1 MTSMDSTIVGSY
13 NYPVAALAVCIS
25 VLASYTA
32 LDLAERI
39 AASYGMVRRQVWMI
53 SGGVVLGIGIWSMH
67 YTAMWAFRIPE
78 PVEYYWPLA
87 SLSVLEGVVA
97 SIIALAV
104 VSRKALGMRA
114 AMAGSLFQGAGIS
127 GLHYTAMASMRMS
140 AMCHYSLPIVGLSV
154 LVAVAG
160 SLLSLWL
167 TFLFGNRPTGWK
179 LRKIASAVAMGAAIS
194 LMHFT
199 GMAAASFTTD
209 NTPPDFTSA
218 VRITLLGI
226 AGMITVTVIVLFGTV
241 ITALVDRLQEKSEQL
256 NKLFQRLPQPVI
268 VMNEN
273 GRALRV
279 NPEFARVFGYT
290 SEETVGR
297 RLCELIVPGDLGQD
311 SDNEPELVPE
321 GLQGEVE
328 VVRQRKD
335 GSQLHVLVVSVTV
348 SLPGRRTELWTIYR
362 DITARKR
369 VEASLQAVSSR
380 LLEVQEAERR
390 HLARELHDEVGQM
403 LTGLRLL
410 LKLNGDSSV
419 DKIKGRFDQARSI
432 VDDLFGTVRRLS
444 FDLRPADLDQFG
456 LLPALLALF
465 ERYTSQTGIL
475 VDFKHRDVDRRFE
488 SKVETAA
495 YRVVQQ
501 ALTNAAQHAGVAGVT
516 VRLWAEA
523 NKLHLEVED
532 RGRGFDPEIVMKV
545 TRSSGLF
552 GMSERTS
559 LVGGRMT
566 IDSTPG
572 EGTTITA
579 ELPLNDTSTQ

>member
-1 MTSMDSTIVGSY
+1 MDSTIVGSY

-39 AASYGMVRRQVWMI
+39 TASYGMVRRQVWLI

-67 YTAMWAFRIPE
+67 YTGMWAFRIPV
-78 PVEYYWPLA
+78 PVEYYWPLVL
-87 SLSVLEGVVA
+87 LSVLEGVVA

-104 VSRKALGMRA
+104 VSRKTLGMRA

-127 GLHYTAMASMRMS
+127 GLHYTAMASMRMP

-154 LVAVAG
+154 SVAVAG

-179 LRKIASAVAMGAAIS
+179 LRKIASAVVMGAAIS

-209 NTPPDFTSA
+209 NTPPDFTYA

-226 AGMITVTVIVLFGTV
+226 TGIITVTVIVLFGTV

-256 NKLFQRLPQPVI
+256 SKLFERLPQPVI
-268 VMNEN
+268 VMDEN

-297 RLCELIVPGDLGQD
+297 RLCDLIVPGDLGQD
-311 SDNEPELVPE
+311 SDTEPELAPE
-321 GLQGEVE
+321 GRQGEVE

-362 DITARKR
+362 DITAQKR
-369 VEASLQAVSSR
+369 AKASLQAVSSR
-380 LLEVQEAERR
+380 LLEVQETERR
-390 HLARELHDEVGQM
+390 HLASELHDEIGQL

-410 LKLNGDSSV
+410 LKSNGDASV
-419 DKIKGRFDQARSI
+419 DTIKGRFDQARSI
-432 VDDLFGTVRRLS
+432 VDDLLGTVRRL
-444 FDLRPADLDQFG
+444 
-456 LLPALLALF
+456 PALLGLF
-465 ERYTSQTGIL
+465 ERYTSQTGIM
-475 VDFKHRDVDRRFE
+475 VDFKHRDIDRRFE
-488 SKVETAA
+488 PKVETAA

-501 ALTNAAQHAGVAGVT
+501 ALTNTAQHAGVAGVT

-523 NKLHLEVED
+523 NKLQLQVED

-559 LVGGRMT
+559 LVGGRLT
-566 IDSTPG
+566 IDSAPG
-572 EGTTITA
+572 KGTTITA

>member
-13 NYPVAALAVCIS
+13 NYPVAVLAVCIS

-39 AASYGMVRRQVWMI
+39 TASYGMVRRQVWLI

-67 YTAMWAFRIPE
+67 YTAMWAFRIPV

-87 SLSVLEGVVA
+87 LLSVLEGVGA

-104 VSRKALGMRA
+104 VSRKTLGMRA
-114 AMAGSLFQGAGIS
+114 AIAGSLFQGAGIS
-127 GLHYTAMASMRMS
+127 GLHYTAMASMRMP
-140 AMCHYSLPIVGLSV
+140 AMCHYSPPIVGLSV

-167 TFLFGNRPTGWK
+167 SFLFGNRPTGWK
-179 LRKIASAVAMGAAIS
+179 HRKIASAVVMGAAIS

-199 GMAAASFTTD
+199 GMAAASFATD
-209 NTPPDFTSA
+209 NTPPDFSYT

-226 AGMITVTVIVLFGTV
+226 AGIIAITVIVLFGTV

-256 NKLFQRLPQPVI
+256 SKLFERLPQPVI
-268 VMNEN
+268 VMDEN

-297 RLCELIVPGDLGQD
+297 RLCDLIVPGDLGQD
-311 SDNEPELVPE
+311 SDTEPELAP
-321 GLQGEVE
+321 GGRQGEVE

-390 HLARELHDEVGQM
+390 HLARELHDEVGQL

-410 LKLNGDSSV
+410 LKLNGDASI
-419 DKIKGRFDQARSI
+419 DTIKGRFDQARSI
-432 VDDLFGTVRRLS
+432 VDDLLGTVRRLS

-501 ALTNAAQHAGVAGVT
+501 ALTNTAQHAGVAGVT

-523 NKLHLEVED
+523 NKLHLQVED

-559 LVGGRMT
+559 LVGGRLT
-566 IDSTPG
+566 IDSAPG
-572 EGTTITA
+572 KGTTITA
-579 ELPLNDTSTQ
+579 ELPLNDTSAQ

>member
-1 MTSMDSTIVGSY
+1 MDSTIVGSY

-39 AASYGMVRRQVWMI
+39 TASYGMVRRQVWLI
-53 SGGVVLGIGIWSMH
+53 CGGVVLGIGIWSMH
-67 YTAMWAFRIPE
+67 FTAMWAFRIPV
-78 PVEYYWPLA
+78 PVEYYWPLVL
-87 SLSVLEGVVA
+87 LSFLEVVVA

-104 VSRKALGMRA
+104 VSRKTLGMRA
-114 AMAGSLFQGAGIS
+114 AMAGSLLQGAGIS
-127 GLHYTAMASMRMS
+127 GLHYMSMASMRMP
-140 AMCHYSLPIVGLSV
+140 AMCHYSPPIVGLSV

-179 LRKIASAVAMGAAIS
+179 LRKIASAVVMGAAIS

-209 NTPPDFTSA
+209 NTPPDFTDA

-226 AGMITVTVIVLFGTV
+226 AGIIAVTVIVLFGTV

-256 NKLFQRLPQPVI
+256 SKLFEKLPQPVT
-268 VMNEN
+268 VMDEN

-279 NPEFARVFGYT
+279 NPEFTRVFGYT

-297 RLCELIVPGDLGQD
+297 QLSELIATGGDLGLD
-311 SDNEPELVPE
+311 LDRDADLAPEHQ
-321 GLQGEVE
+321 QGELE
-328 VVRQRKD
+328 AVRHRKD
-335 GSQLHVLVVSVTV
+335 CGQLHVLVVSVTV
-348 SLPGRRTELWTIYR
+348 SLPGRRKEIWTIYR

-369 VEASLQAVSSR
+369 AEASLQAVSSR

-390 HLARELHDEVGQM
+390 HLARELHDEVGQL

-410 LKLNGDSSV
+410 LKLDGDASI
-419 DKIKGRFDQARSI
+419 DTIKGRSDQALSI
-432 VDDLFGTVRRLS
+432 VDDLLGTVRRLS

-456 LLPALLALF
+456 LLPALLGLF
-465 ERYTSQTGIL
+465 ERYTSQSDIL

-501 ALTNAAQHAGVAGVT
+501 ALTNTAQHAGVVGVT

-523 NKLHLEVED
+523 NKLHLQVED
-532 RGRGFDPEIVMKV
+532 RGRGFDPETVTKV

>member
-1 MTSMDSTIVGSY
+1 M
-13 NYPVAALAVCIS
+13 
-25 VLASYTA
+25 
-32 LDLAERI
+32 
-39 AASYGMVRRQVWMI
+39 
-53 SGGVVLGIGIWSMH
+53 
-67 YTAMWAFRIPE
+67 
-78 PVEYYWPLA
+78 
-87 SLSVLEGVVA
+87 
-97 SIIALAV
+97 
-104 VSRKALGMRA
+104 
-114 AMAGSLFQGAGIS
+114 
-127 GLHYTAMASMRMS
+127 
-140 AMCHYSLPIVGLSV
+140 
-154 LVAVAG
+154 
-160 SLLSLWL
+160 
-167 TFLFGNRPTGWK
+167 
-179 LRKIASAVAMGAAIS
+179 
-194 LMHFT
+194 
-199 GMAAASFTTD
+199 
-209 NTPPDFTSA
+209 
-218 VRITLLGI
+218 
-226 AGMITVTVIVLFGTV
+226 
-241 ITALVDRLQEKSEQL
+241 
-256 NKLFQRLPQPVI
+256 
-268 VMNEN
+268 
-273 GRALRV
+273 
-279 NPEFARVFGYT
+279 
-290 SEETVGR
+290 
-297 RLCELIVPGDLGQD
+297 
-311 SDNEPELVPE
+311 
-321 GLQGEVE
+321 
-328 VVRQRKD
+328 
-335 GSQLHVLVVSVTV
+335 
-348 SLPGRRTELWTIYR
+348 
-362 DITARKR
+362 
-369 VEASLQAVSSR
+369 EASLQAVSSR

-419 DKIKGRFDQARSI
+419 DTIKGRFDQARSI

-501 ALTNAAQHAGVAGVT
+501 ALTNTAQHAGVAGVT

-523 NKLHLEVED
+523 NKLHLQVED

-545 TRSSGLF
+545 TRSTGLF

>member
-1 MTSMDSTIVGSY
+1 MTSIDSTIVGSY

-39 AASYGMVRRQVWMI
+39 TASYGMVRRQVWLI

-67 YTAMWAFRIPE
+67 FTGMWAFRIPV
-78 PVEYYWPLA
+78 PVEYYWPLVL
-87 SLSVLEGVVA
+87 LSFLEVVVA
-97 SIIALAV
+97 SIVALAV
-104 VSRKALGMRA
+104 VSRKTLGMRA

-127 GLHYTAMASMRMS
+127 GLHYMAMASMRMP

-209 NTPPDFTSA
+209 NTPPDFTHA

-226 AGMITVTVIVLFGTV
+226 AGIITVSVIVLFGTV

-256 NKLFQRLPQPVI
+256 SKLFERLPQPVI
-268 VMNEN
+268 VMDEN

-297 RLCELIVPGDLGQD
+297 RLYDLIVPGDLGQD
-311 SDNEPELVPE
+311 SDTEPELAPE
-321 GLQGEVE
+321 GREGEVE

-369 VEASLQAVSSR
+369 AEASLQAVSSR

-390 HLARELHDEVGQM
+390 HLARELHDEVGQL

-410 LKLNGDSSV
+410 LKLNGDASI
-419 DKIKGRFDQARSI
+419 DTIKGRFDQARSI
-432 VDDLFGTVRRLS
+432 VDDLFETVRRLS

-501 ALTNAAQHAGVAGVT
+501 ALTNTAQHAGVAGVT

-523 NKLHLEVED
+523 NKLHLQVED

>member
-39 AASYGMVRRQVWMI
+39 TASYGMVRRQVWLI

-67 YTAMWAFRIPE
+67 YTGMWSFRIPV
-78 PVEYYWPLA
+78 PVEYNWPLVL
-87 SLSVLEGVVA
+87 LSFLEAVVA
-97 SIIALAV
+97 SIVALAV

-114 AMAGSLFQGAGIS
+114 ALAGSLFQGAGIS
-127 GLHYTAMASMRMS
+127 GLHYTAMASMRMP

-154 LVAVAG
+154 LIAVAG
-160 SLLSLWL
+160 SLFSLWL

-179 LRKIASAVAMGAAIS
+179 PRKIASAVAMGAAIS

-209 NTPPDFTSA
+209 NTPPDFTYA
-218 VRITLLGI
+218 VQITLLGI
-226 AGMITVTVIVLFGTV
+226 AGIITVTVIVLFGTV
-241 ITALVDRLQEKSEQL
+241 ITALVDRFLEKSEQL
-256 NKLFQRLPQPVI
+256 SKLFERLPHPVI
-268 VMNEN
+268 VMDEN

-297 RLCELIVPGDLGQD
+297 RLSDLIVPGDLGQV
-311 SDNEPELVPE
+311 SDTEPELAPE
-321 GLQGEVE
+321 GRQGEVE

-390 HLARELHDEVGQM
+390 HLARELHDEVGQL

-410 LKLNGDSSV
+410 LKSNGDASI
-419 DKIKGRFDQARSI
+419 DAIKGRFDQARSI

-501 ALTNAAQHAGVAGVT
+501 ALTNTAQHAGVAGVT
-516 VRLWAEA
+516 VRLWAEE
-523 NKLHLEVED
+523 NELQLQVED

-559 LVGGRMT
+559 LVGGRLT
-566 IDSTPG
+566 IDSAPG
-572 EGTTITA
+572 KGTTITA
-579 ELPLNDTSTQ
+579 ELPLNDSSTQ

>member
-1 MTSMDSTIVGSY
+1 MDSTIVGSY
-13 NYPVAALAVCIS
+13 NYPVAVLAVCIS

-39 AASYGMVRRQVWMI
+39 TASYGMVRRQVWLI

-67 YTAMWAFRIPE
+67 YTAMWAFRIPV

-87 SLSVLEGVVA
+87 LLSVLEGVVS

-104 VSRKALGMRA
+104 VSRKTLGMRA
-114 AMAGSLFQGAGIS
+114 AIAGSLFQGAGIS
-127 GLHYTAMASMRMS
+127 GLHYTAMASMRMP
-140 AMCHYSLPIVGLSV
+140 AMCHYSPPIVGLSV

-167 TFLFGNRPTGWK
+167 TFLFGNRPTAWMF
-179 LRKIASAVAMGAAIS
+179 RKIASAVAMGAAIS

-209 NTPPDFTSA
+209 NTPPDFTYA

-226 AGMITVTVIVLFGTV
+226 AGIITVTVIVLFGTV

-256 NKLFQRLPQPVI
+256 SKLFERLPQPVI
-268 VMNEN
+268 VMDEN

-297 RLCELIVPGDLGQD
+297 RLCDLIVPGNLDQD
-311 SDNEPELVPE
+311 SDTEPELAPE
-321 GLQGEVE
+321 GRQGEVE

-348 SLPGRRTELWTIYR
+348 SLPARRTELWTIYR

-390 HLARELHDEVGQM
+390 HLARELHDEVGQL

-410 LKLNGDSSV
+410 LKLNGDASI
-419 DKIKGRFDQARSI
+419 DTIKGRFDQARSI

-501 ALTNAAQHAGVAGVT
+501 ALTNTAQHAGVAGVT

-523 NKLHLEVED
+523 NKLQLQVED

-559 LVGGRMT
+559 LVGGRLT
-566 IDSTPG
+566 IDSAPG
-572 EGTTITA
+572 KGTTITA
-579 ELPLNDTSTQ
+579 ELPLNDPSTQ

>member
-1 MTSMDSTIVGSY
+1 MDSTIVGSY

-39 AASYGMVRRQVWMI
+39 TASYGMVRRQVWLI

-67 YTAMWAFRIPE
+67 YTGMWSFRIPV
-78 PVEYYWPLA
+78 PVEYNWPLVL
-87 SLSVLEGVVA
+87 LSFLEAVVA
-97 SIIALAV
+97 SIVALAV

-114 AMAGSLFQGAGIS
+114 ALAGSLFQGAGIS
-127 GLHYTAMASMRMS
+127 GLHYTAMASMRMP

-154 LVAVAG
+154 LIAVAG
-160 SLLSLWL
+160 SLFSLWL

-179 LRKIASAVAMGAAIS
+179 PRKIASAVAMGAAIS

-209 NTPPDFTSA
+209 NTPPDFTYA
-218 VRITLLGI
+218 VQITLLGI
-226 AGMITVTVIVLFGTV
+226 AGIITVTVIVLFGTV
-241 ITALVDRLQEKSEQL
+241 ITALVDRFLEKSEQL
-256 NKLFQRLPQPVI
+256 SKLFERLPHPVI
-268 VMNEN
+268 VMDEN

-297 RLCELIVPGDLGQD
+297 RLSDLIVPGDLGQV
-311 SDNEPELVPE
+311 SDTEPELAPE
-321 GLQGEVE
+321 GRQGEVE

-390 HLARELHDEVGQM
+390 HLARELHDEVGQL

-410 LKLNGDSSV
+410 LKSNGDASI
-419 DKIKGRFDQARSI
+419 DAIKGRFDQARSI

-501 ALTNAAQHAGVAGVT
+501 ALTNTAQHAGVAGVT
-516 VRLWAEA
+516 VRLWAEE
-523 NKLHLEVED
+523 NELQLQVED

-559 LVGGRMT
+559 LVGGRLT
-566 IDSTPG
+566 IDSAPG
-572 EGTTITA
+572 KGTTITA
-579 ELPLNDTSTQ
+579 ELPLNDSSTQ

>member
-25 VLASYTA
+25 VLSSYTA

-39 AASYGMVRRQVWMI
+39 TASYGMVRRQVWLI

-67 YTAMWAFRIPE
+67 FAGMWAFRIPV
-78 PVEYYWPLA
+78 PVEYYWPLVF
-87 SLSVLEGVVA
+87 LSFLEAVVA

-104 VSRKALGMRA
+104 VSRKTLGMRA

-127 GLHYTAMASMRMS
+127 GLHYMAMASMRMP

-209 NTPPDFTSA
+209 NTPPDFTYA

-226 AGMITVTVIVLFGTV
+226 AGIITVTVIVLFGTV
-241 ITALVDRLQEKSEQL
+241 ITCLVDRLQEKSEQL
-256 NKLFQRLPQPVI
+256 SKLFERLPQPVI
-268 VMNEN
+268 VMDEN

-297 RLCELIVPGDLGQD
+297 RLCDLIVPGDLGQN
-311 SDNEPELVPE
+311 SDTEPELAPE
-321 GLQGEVE
+321 GRQGEVE

-362 DITARKR
+362 DISARKR

-390 HLARELHDEVGQM
+390 HLAGELHDEIGQL

-410 LKLNGDSSV
+410 LKLNGDASI
-419 DKIKGRFDQARSI
+419 DTIKGRFDQARSI

-475 VDFKHRDVDRRFE
+475 VDFKHRDIDRRFE

-501 ALTNAAQHAGVAGVT
+501 ALTNTAQHAGVAGVT

-523 NKLHLEVED
+523 NKLHLQVED

-559 LVGGRMT
+559 LVGGHLT
-566 IDSTPG
+566 IDSAPG
-572 EGTTITA
+572 KGTTITA

>member
-1 MTSMDSTIVGSY
+1 MDSTIVGSY
-13 NYPVAALAVCIS
+13 NYPVAVLAVCIS

-39 AASYGMVRRQVWMI
+39 TASYGMVRRQVWLI

-67 YTAMWAFRIPE
+67 YTAMWAFRIPV

-87 SLSVLEGVVA
+87 LLSVLEGVGA

-104 VSRKALGMRA
+104 VSRKTLGMRA
-114 AMAGSLFQGAGIS
+114 AIAGSLFQGAGIS
-127 GLHYTAMASMRMS
+127 GLHYTAMASMRMP
-140 AMCHYSLPIVGLSV
+140 AMCHYSPPIVGLSV

-167 TFLFGNRPTGWK
+167 SFLFGNRPTGWK
-179 LRKIASAVAMGAAIS
+179 HRKIASAVVMGAAIS

-199 GMAAASFTTD
+199 GMAAASFATD
-209 NTPPDFTSA
+209 NTPPDFSYT

-226 AGMITVTVIVLFGTV
+226 AGIIAITVIVLFGTV

-256 NKLFQRLPQPVI
+256 SKLFERLPQPVI
-268 VMNEN
+268 VMDEN

-297 RLCELIVPGDLGQD
+297 RLCDLIVPGDLGQD
-311 SDNEPELVPE
+311 SDTEPELAP
-321 GLQGEVE
+321 GGRQGEVE

-390 HLARELHDEVGQM
+390 HLARELHDEVGQL

-410 LKLNGDSSV
+410 LKLNGDASI
-419 DKIKGRFDQARSI
+419 DTIKGRFDQARSI
-432 VDDLFGTVRRLS
+432 VDDLLGTVRRLS

-501 ALTNAAQHAGVAGVT
+501 ALTNTAQHAGVAGVT

-523 NKLHLEVED
+523 NKLHLQVED

-559 LVGGRMT
+559 LVGGRLT
-566 IDSTPG
+566 IDSAPG
-572 EGTTITA
+572 KGTTITA
-579 ELPLNDTSTQ
+579 ELPLNDTSAQ

>member
-1 MTSMDSTIVGSY
+1 MDSTIVGSY

-39 AASYGMVRRQVWMI
+39 TASYGMVRRQVWLI

-67 YTAMWAFRIPE
+67 FTAMWAFRIPV
-78 PVEYYWPLA
+78 PVEYYWPLVL
-87 SLSVLEGVVA
+87 LSFLEVVVA

-104 VSRKALGMRA
+104 VSRKTLGMRA

-127 GLHYTAMASMRMS
+127 GLHYMGMASMRMP

-209 NTPPDFTSA
+209 NTPPDFTHA

-226 AGMITVTVIVLFGTV
+226 AGILTVTVIVLFGTV

-256 NKLFQRLPQPVI
+256 SKLFERLPQPVI
-268 VMNEN
+268 VMDVN

-297 RLCELIVPGDLGQD
+297 RLCDLIVPGNLGQD
-311 SDNEPELVPE
+311 SDTDPELAPE
-321 GLQGEVE
+321 GRQGEVE

-348 SLPGRRTELWTIYR
+348 TLPARRTELWTIYR

-390 HLARELHDEVGQM
+390 HLAGELHDEIGQL

-410 LKLNGDSSV
+410 LKSNGDASV
-419 DKIKGRFDQARSI
+419 DTIKGRFDQARSI
-432 VDDLFGTVRRLS
+432 VDDLLGTVRRLS

-456 LLPALLALF
+456 LLPALLGLF
-465 ERYTSQTGIL
+465 ERYTSQTGIM
-475 VDFKHRDVDRRFE
+475 VGFKHRDVDRRFE

-501 ALTNAAQHAGVAGVT
+501 ALTNTAQHAGVAGVT

-523 NKLHLEVED
+523 NKLQLQVED

-559 LVGGRMT
+559 LVGGRLT
-566 IDSTPG
+566 IDSAPG
-572 EGTTITA
+572 KGTTITA

>member
-13 NYPVAALAVCIS
+13 NYPVAVLAVCIS

-39 AASYGMVRRQVWMI
+39 TASYGMVRRQVWLI

-67 YTAMWAFRIPE
+67 YTAMWAFRIPV

-87 SLSVLEGVVA
+87 LLSVLEGVGA

-104 VSRKALGMRA
+104 VSRKTLGMRA
-114 AMAGSLFQGAGIS
+114 AIAGSLFQGAGIS
-127 GLHYTAMASMRMS
+127 GLHYTAMASMRMP
-140 AMCHYSLPIVGLSV
+140 AMCHYSPPIVGLSV

-167 TFLFGNRPTGWK
+167 SFLFGNRPTGWK
-179 LRKIASAVAMGAAIS
+179 HRKIASAVVMGAAIS

-199 GMAAASFTTD
+199 GMAAASFATD
-209 NTPPDFTSA
+209 NTPPDFTYT

-226 AGMITVTVIVLFGTV
+226 AGIIAITVIVLFGTV

-256 NKLFQRLPQPVI
+256 SKLFERLPQPVI
-268 VMNEN
+268 VMDEN

-297 RLCELIVPGDLGQD
+297 RLCDLIVPGDLGQD
-311 SDNEPELVPE
+311 SDTEPELAP
-321 GLQGEVE
+321 GGRQGEVE

-390 HLARELHDEVGQM
+390 HLARELHDEVGQL

-410 LKLNGDSSV
+410 LKLNGDASI
-419 DKIKGRFDQARSI
+419 DTIKGRFDQARSI
-432 VDDLFGTVRRLS
+432 VDDLLGTVRRLS

-501 ALTNAAQHAGVAGVT
+501 ALTNTAQHAGVAGVT

-523 NKLHLEVED
+523 NKLHLQVED

-559 LVGGRMT
+559 LVGGRLT
-566 IDSTPG
+566 IDSAPG
-572 EGTTITA
+572 KGTTITA
-579 ELPLNDTSTQ
+579 ELPLNDTSAQ

>member
-39 AASYGMVRRQVWMI
+39 TASYGMVRRQVWLI

-67 YTAMWAFRIPE
+67 YTGMWAFRIPV
-78 PVEYYWPLA
+78 PVEYYWPLVL
-87 SLSVLEGVVA
+87 LSVLEGVVA

-104 VSRKALGMRA
+104 VSRKTLGMRA

-127 GLHYTAMASMRMS
+127 GLHYTAMASMRMP

-179 LRKIASAVAMGAAIS
+179 LRKIASAVVMGAAIS

-209 NTPPDFTSA
+209 NTPPDFTYA

-226 AGMITVTVIVLFGTV
+226 AGIITVTVIVLFGTV

-256 NKLFQRLPQPVI
+256 SKLFERLPQPVI
-268 VMNEN
+268 VMDEN

-297 RLCELIVPGDLGQD
+297 RLCDLIVPGDLGQD
-311 SDNEPELVPE
+311 SDTEPELAPE
-321 GLQGEVE
+321 GRQGEVE

-369 VEASLQAVSSR
+369 AEASLQAVSSR

-390 HLARELHDEVGQM
+390 HLARELHDEVGQL

-410 LKLNGDSSV
+410 LKLNGDASI
-419 DKIKGRFDQARSI
+419 DTIKGRFDQARSI

-501 ALTNAAQHAGVAGVT
+501 ALTNTAQHAGVAGVT

-523 NKLHLEVED
+523 NKLHLQVED

>member
-1 MTSMDSTIVGSY
+1 MTSMDTTIVGSY

-39 AASYGMVRRQVWMI
+39 TASYGMVRRQVWLI

-67 YTAMWAFRIPE
+67 YTAMWALRIPV
-78 PVEYYWPLA
+78 PVEYYWPLVL
-87 SLSVLEGVVA
+87 LSVLEGVVA

-104 VSRKALGMRA
+104 VSRKTLGMRA
-114 AMAGSLFQGAGIS
+114 AIAGSLFQGAGIS
-127 GLHYTAMASMRMS
+127 GLHYTAMASMRMP

-154 LVAVAG
+154 LAAVAG

-179 LRKIASAVAMGAAIS
+179 LRKIASAVVMGAAIS

-209 NTPPDFTSA
+209 NTPPDFTYG

-226 AGMITVTVIVLFGTV
+226 AGIITVTVIVLFGTV

-256 NKLFQRLPQPVI
+256 SKLFERLPQPVI

-290 SEETVGR
+290 SEETAGR
-297 RLCELIVPGDLGQD
+297 RLRELIVPSDSGQN
-311 SDNEPELVPE
+311 SDTEPELAPE
-321 GLQGEVE
+321 GRQVEVE

-348 SLPGRRTELWTIYR
+348 SLPSRRTELWTIYR

-369 VEASLQAVSSR
+369 AEASLQAVSSR

-390 HLARELHDEVGQM
+390 HLARELHDEVGQL

-410 LKLNGDSSV
+410 LKLNGDASI
-419 DKIKGRFDQARSI
+419 DTIKGRFDQARSI

-501 ALTNAAQHAGVAGVT
+501 ALTNTAQHAGVAGVT

-523 NKLHLEVED
+523 NKLYLQVED

>member
-39 AASYGMVRRQVWMI
+39 TASYGMVRRQVWLI
-53 SGGVVLGIGIWSMH
+53 CGGVVLGIGIWSMH
-67 YTAMWAFRIPE
+67 YTGMWAFRIPV

-87 SLSVLEGVVA
+87 LLSVLEAVVA

-104 VSRKALGMRA
+104 VSRKTLGMRA

-127 GLHYTAMASMRMS
+127 GLHYTAMASMRMP

-167 TFLFGNRPTGWK
+167 TFLCGNRPTGWK
-179 LRKIASAVAMGAAIS
+179 LRKIASAVVMGAAIS

-209 NTPPDFTSA
+209 NTPRDLTYA

-226 AGMITVTVIVLFGTV
+226 AGIITVTVIVLFGTV

-256 NKLFQRLPQPVI
+256 RTLFERLPQPVI
-268 VMNEN
+268 VIDEN

-297 RLCELIVPGDLGQD
+297 RLCALIVPGHLGQD
-311 SDNEPELVPE
+311 SDTELELAPE
-321 GLQGEVE
+321 GRQGEVE

-348 SLPGRRTELWTIYR
+348 SLPGRRIELWTIYR

-369 VEASLQAVSSR
+369 AEASLQAVSSR

-390 HLARELHDEVGQM
+390 HLARELHDEVGQL

-410 LKLNGDSSV
+410 LRLNGDASI
-419 DKIKGRFDQARSI
+419 DTIKGRFDQARSI

-456 LLPALLALF
+456 LLPALLGLF
-465 ERYTSQTGIL
+465 ERYTSQTGIM
-475 VDFKHRDVDRRFE
+475 VDFKHRDIDRRFE

-501 ALTNAAQHAGVAGVT
+501 ALTNTAQHAGVAGVT

-523 NKLHLEVED
+523 NKLQLQVED

-545 TRSSGLF
+545 TRSNGLF
-552 GMSERTS
+552 GMSERAS
-559 LVGGRMT
+559 LVGGRLT
-566 IDSTPG
+566 IDSAPG
-572 EGTTITA
+572 KGTTITA

>member
-39 AASYGMVRRQVWMI
+39 TASYGMVRRQVWLI

-67 YTAMWAFRIPE
+67 YTAMWAFRIPV
-78 PVEYYWPLA
+78 PVEYYWPLV
-87 SLSVLEGVVA
+87 LLNVLEGVVA

-104 VSRKALGMRA
+104 VSRKTLGMRA

-127 GLHYTAMASMRMS
+127 GLHYTAMASMRMP

-179 LRKIASAVAMGAAIS
+179 LRKIASAVVMGAAIS

-209 NTPPDFTSA
+209 NTPPDFTHA

-226 AGMITVTVIVLFGTV
+226 AGIITVTVIVLFGTV

-256 NKLFQRLPQPVI
+256 SKLFERLPQPVI
-268 VMNEN
+268 VMDEN

-279 NPEFARVFGYT
+279 NPEFARIFGYT
-290 SEETVGR
+290 SEETAGR
-297 RLCELIVPGDLGQD
+297 RLRELIVPSDLGQN
-311 SDNEPELVPE
+311 SDTEPELAPE
-321 GLQGEVE
+321 GRQVEVE

-348 SLPGRRTELWTIYR
+348 SLPSRRTELWTIYR
-362 DITARKR
+362 DITSRIRA
-369 VEASLQAVSSR
+369 EASLQAVSSR

-390 HLARELHDEVGQM
+390 HLARELHDEVGQL

-410 LKLNGDSSV
+410 LKLNGDASI
-419 DKIKGRFDQARSI
+419 DRIKGRFDQARSI

-488 SKVETAA
+488 SKLETAA

-501 ALTNAAQHAGVAGVT
+501 ALTNTAQHAGVAGVT

-523 NKLHLEVED
+523 TKLYLQVED
-532 RGRGFDPEIVMKV
+532 RGRGFDPEMVMKV

-579 ELPLNDTSTQ
+579 ELPLK

>member
-1 MTSMDSTIVGSY
+1 
-13 NYPVAALAVCIS
+13 
-25 VLASYTA
+25 
-32 LDLAERI
+32 
-39 AASYGMVRRQVWMI
+39 
-53 SGGVVLGIGIWSMH
+53 MH
-67 YTAMWAFRIPE
+67 CTAMWAFRIPV
-78 PVEYYWPLA
+78 PVEYYWPLVL
-87 SLSVLEGVVA
+87 LSVLEGVVA

-104 VSRKALGMRA
+104 VSRKTLGMRA
-114 AMAGSLFQGAGIS
+114 AIAGSLFQGAGIS
-127 GLHYTAMASMRMS
+127 GLHYTAMASMRMP

-179 LRKIASAVAMGAAIS
+179 LRKIASAVVMGAAIS

-209 NTPPDFTSA
+209 NTPPDFPYA

-226 AGMITVTVIVLFGTV
+226 AAIITVTVIVLFGTV

-256 NKLFQRLPQPVI
+256 SKLFERLPQPVI
-268 VMNEN
+268 VMDVN

-297 RLCELIVPGDLGQD
+297 RLCDLIVPGNLGQD
-311 SDNEPELVPE
+311 SDTDPELAPE
-321 GLQGEVE
+321 GRQGEVE

-348 SLPGRRTELWTIYR
+348 TLPARRTELWTIYR

-390 HLARELHDEVGQM
+390 HLAGELHDEIGQL

-410 LKLNGDSSV
+410 LKSNGDASV
-419 DKIKGRFDQARSI
+419 DTIKGRFDQARSI
-432 VDDLFGTVRRLS
+432 VDDLLGTVRRLS

-456 LLPALLALF
+456 LLPALLGLF
-465 ERYTSQTGIL
+465 ERYTSQTGIM
-475 VDFKHRDVDRRFE
+475 VGFKHRDVDRRFE

-501 ALTNAAQHAGVAGVT
+501 ALTNTAQHAGVAGVT
-516 VRLWAEA
+516 VRLWAEV
-523 NKLHLEVED
+523 NKLQLQV
-532 RGRGFDPEIVMKV
+532 GTVAA
-545 TRSSGLF
+545 GLILRL
-552 GMSERTS
+552 S
-559 LVGGRMT
+559 
-566 IDSTPG
+566 
-572 EGTTITA
+572 
-579 ELPLNDTSTQ
+579 

>member
-1 MTSMDSTIVGSY
+1 MDSTIVGSY

-39 AASYGMVRRQVWMI
+39 TASYGMVRRQVWLI

-67 YTAMWAFRIPE
+67 YTAMWAFRIPV

-87 SLSVLEGVVA
+87 LLSVLEGVGA

-104 VSRKALGMRA
+104 VSRKTLGMRA

-127 GLHYTAMASMRMS
+127 GLHYTAMASMRMP

-154 LVAVAG
+154 LVAVTG

-167 TFLFGNRPTGWK
+167 TFLFGNRPTEWT

-209 NTPPDFTSA
+209 NTPPDFTYA

-226 AGMITVTVIVLFGTV
+226 AGIIAVTAIVLFGTV

-256 NKLFQRLPQPVI
+256 SKLFERLPQPVI
-268 VMNEN
+268 VMDEN

-290 SEETVGR
+290 SEETVGH
-297 RLCELIVPGDLGQD
+297 RLCDLIVPGDLGQD
-311 SDNEPELVPE
+311 SDTEPELAPE
-321 GLQGEVE
+321 GRQGEVE

-390 HLARELHDEVGQM
+390 HLAGELHDEIGQL

-410 LKLNGDSSV
+410 LKSNGDASV
-419 DKIKGRFDQARSI
+419 DTMKGRFDQARSI
-432 VDDLFGTVRRLS
+432 VDDLLGTVRRLS

-456 LLPALLALF
+456 LLPALLGLF

-501 ALTNAAQHAGVAGVT
+501 ALTNTAQHAGVAGVT

-523 NKLHLEVED
+523 NKLHLQVED

-579 ELPLNDTSTQ
+579 ELPLNDTSKQ

>member
-1 MTSMDSTIVGSY
+1 MDSTIVGSY

-39 AASYGMVRRQVWMI
+39 TASYGMVRRQVWLI

-67 YTAMWAFRIPE
+67 FTGMWAFRIPV
-78 PVEYYWPLA
+78 PVEYYWPLVL
-87 SLSVLEGVVA
+87 LSFLEVVVA

-104 VSRKALGMRA
+104 VSRKTLGMRA
-114 AMAGSLFQGAGIS
+114 AMAGSLFQGVGIS
-127 GLHYTAMASMRMS
+127 GLHYMAMASMRMP

-167 TFLFGNRPTGWK
+167 TFLFGNRPTGWN
-179 LRKIASAVAMGAAIS
+179 LRKIASAVVMGAAIS

-209 NTPPDFTSA
+209 NTPPDFTYA

-226 AGMITVTVIVLFGTV
+226 TGIITVTVIVLFGTV

-256 NKLFQRLPQPVI
+256 SKLFERLPQPVI
-268 VMNEN
+268 VMDEN

-279 NPEFARVFGYT
+279 NPEFARVFRFT

-297 RLCELIVPGDLGQD
+297 RLCDLIVPGDLGQD
-311 SDNEPELVPE
+311 SDTEPELAPE
-321 GLQGEVE
+321 GRQGEVE

-362 DITARKR
+362 DITAHKR
-369 VEASLQAVSSR
+369 AEASLQAVSSR

-390 HLARELHDEVGQM
+390 HLARELHDEVGQL

-410 LKLNGDSSV
+410 LKLNGDASI
-419 DKIKGRFDQARSI
+419 DTIKGRFDQARSI

-456 LLPALLALF
+456 LLPALLVLF

-501 ALTNAAQHAGVAGVT
+501 ALTNTAQHAGVAGVT

-523 NKLHLEVED
+523 NKLHLQVED

>member
-1 MTSMDSTIVGSY
+1 MDSTIVGSY

-39 AASYGMVRRQVWMI
+39 TASYGMVRRQVWLI

-67 YTAMWAFRIPE
+67 FTGMWAFRIPV
-78 PVEYYWPLA
+78 PVEYYWPLVL
-87 SLSVLEGVVA
+87 LSFLEVVVA

-104 VSRKALGMRA
+104 VSRKTLGMRA
-114 AMAGSLFQGAGIS
+114 AMAGSLFQGVGIS
-127 GLHYTAMASMRMS
+127 GLHYMAMASMRMP

-167 TFLFGNRPTGWK
+167 TFLFGNRPTGWN
-179 LRKIASAVAMGAAIS
+179 LRKIASAVVMGAAIS

-209 NTPPDFTSA
+209 NTPPDFTYA

-226 AGMITVTVIVLFGTV
+226 TGIITVTVIVLFGTV

-256 NKLFQRLPQPVI
+256 SKLFERLPQPVI
-268 VMNEN
+268 VMDEN

-279 NPEFARVFGYT
+279 NPEFARVFRFT

-297 RLCELIVPGDLGQD
+297 RLCDLIVPGDLGQD
-311 SDNEPELVPE
+311 SDTEPELAPE
-321 GLQGEVE
+321 GRQGEVE

-362 DITARKR
+362 DITDHKR
-369 VEASLQAVSSR
+369 AEASLQAVSSR

-390 HLARELHDEVGQM
+390 HLARELHDEVGQL

-410 LKLNGDSSV
+410 LKLNGDASI
-419 DKIKGRFDQARSI
+419 DTIKGRFDQARSI

-456 LLPALLALF
+456 LLPALLVLF

-501 ALTNAAQHAGVAGVT
+501 ALTNTAQHAGVAGVT

-523 NKLHLEVED
+523 NKLHLQVED

>member
-1 MTSMDSTIVGSY
+1 
-13 NYPVAALAVCIS
+13 
-25 VLASYTA
+25 
-32 LDLAERI
+32 
-39 AASYGMVRRQVWMI
+39 
-53 SGGVVLGIGIWSMH
+53 
-67 YTAMWAFRIPE
+67 
-78 PVEYYWPLA
+78 
-87 SLSVLEGVVA
+87 
-97 SIIALAV
+97 
-104 VSRKALGMRA
+104 
-114 AMAGSLFQGAGIS
+114 
-127 GLHYTAMASMRMS
+127 
-140 AMCHYSLPIVGLSV
+140 MCHYSLPIVGLSV

-160 SLLSLWL
+160 SLLSLRL

-209 NTPPDFTSA
+209 NTPPDFTHA

-226 AGMITVTVIVLFGTV
+226 AGILTVTVIVLFGTV

-256 NKLFQRLPQPVI
+256 SKLFERLPQPVI
-268 VMNEN
+268 VMDEI

-297 RLCELIVPGDLGQD
+297 RLCDLIVPGDLGQD
-311 SDNEPELVPE
+311 SDTEPELAP
-321 GLQGEVE
+321 QGRQEEVE

-369 VEASLQAVSSR
+369 AEASLQAVSSR

-390 HLARELHDEVGQM
+390 HLARELHDEVGQV

-410 LKLNGDSSV
+410 LKLNGDASI
-419 DKIKGRFDQARSI
+419 DTIKGRFYQARSI

-501 ALTNAAQHAGVAGVT
+501 ALTNTAQHAGVAGVT

-523 NKLHLEVED
+523 NKLHLQVED